1 MISGKD
7 PLVRSKQKKIMVEGR
22 LTWIY
27 IYLLFLE
34 GEERDG
40 ILYIFNFFYL
50 FIFVEGSF
58 KWKGNFEKV

>member
-7 PLVRSKQKKIMVEGR
+7 PLVRSIKKKKIIIMVEGR

-27 IYLLFLE
+27 IYYGGGRRKRL
-34 GEERDG
+34 
-40 ILYIFNFFYL
+40 NFIYFEFFL